1 MSFGDIDGSDYW
13 RNRARVRQVEFT
25 EPPRAKPVRGSF
37 AVRNEFFDQKYPSKV
52 VCNEN
57 TRYTFLVRA
66 DGFLLIWDT
75 TLSADHKI
83 AFGDQEEMGLGFRVA
98 TPLRVGASGDKNL
111 PAGNGR
117 ITNSVGKTNEAE
129 VWGKTAE
136 WCDYSGV
143 IAEQWVGMT
152 IFCHPDNL
160 RPSWFHARN
169 YGLLEANLFGRQ
181 AFTKGEKSSIIVQ
194 PGNSLRMRYGILVH
208 SGSDRRHPDL
218 TAAYQD
224 YVQLAG
230 K

>member
-13 RNRARVRQVEFT
+13 RNKARVRHAEFT
-25 EPPRAKPVRGSF
+25 EPPRDKPAKGSF
-37 AVRNEFFDQKYPSKV
+37 AVRNEFLDQKYPSKV

-57 TRYTFLVRA
+57 TSYTFLARA
-66 DGFLLIWDT
+66 DGFLLLWDT
-75 TLSADHKI
+75 TFSADHKI
-83 AFGDQEEMGLGFRVA
+83 AFGDQEEMGLSFRVA

-111 PAGNGR
+111 PAGNGT
-117 ITNSVGKTNEAE
+117 ITNSAGKTNEAE

-194 PGNSLRMRYGILVH
+194 PGKSLRMRYGILVH
-208 SGSDRRHPDL
+208 SGPEHRRPDL